1 MAYIKYA
8 GESGYYV
15 TYKVIDDAHYQRA
28 QHVETNSGQ
37 VPKWPEPLNRAQTL
51 GSTFVCYKA
60 SALQSN
66 GQFDWSDEHKYA
78 DKEKLPSNQNIT
90 VYVRELLP
98 ADHQIQYVTDRWI
111 TLILPF
117 EIADVNTY
125 FGYADAEQTVPA
137 VRAKE
142 LTGVQVTGNKYEL
155 QFEHV
160 DYIHKDRPYM
170 FKADHV
176 MAGKYFTEYHTQEA
190 PSDEEEAELLER
202 EHLTV
207 NCEHQGTKVEM
218 RGTFNGR
225 TLTYDP
231 DVTQFFLGYK
241 TNDPDETPKFYR
253 VSTARDV
260 QIQPFRCWFTISDI
274 TGEQVPSN
282 KVSMTFTNEKTG
294 IKTVIQNDGTEMPEG
309 NIYSVDGQLV
319 RRNATST
326 EGLAKGVYIVRG
338 KKVVVR

>member
-1 MAYIKYA
+1 
-8 GESGYYV
+8 
-15 TYKVIDDAHYQRA
+15 
-28 QHVETNSGQ
+28 
-37 VPKWPEPLNRAQTL
+37 
-51 GSTFVCYKA
+51 
-60 SALQSN
+60 
-66 GQFDWSDEHKYA
+66 
-78 DKEKLPSNQNIT
+78 
-90 VYVRELLP
+90 
-98 ADHQIQYVTDRWI
+98 
-111 TLILPF
+111 
-117 EIADVNTY
+117 
-125 FGYADAEQTVPA
+125 
-137 VRAKE
+137 
-142 LTGVQVTGNKYEL
+142 
-155 QFEHV
+155 
-160 DYIHKDRPYM
+160 M